1 MAEEQLQERSS
12 TLVRGAALAALAIVI
27 IGVAFLLLRGGGG
40 HTYHLL
46 FQNAGQLVKGDE
58 VQVGGRG
65 VGSVTGIDLT
75 SDNQA
80 QITIRVSNGFAPLHE
95 GTTAAIRATSLSGIA
110 NRYVALAL
118 GPNTAPKLRDG
129 ATLSAQQTTSIVDL
143 DQLFN
148 TLDPRTLKGLQD
160 VIQGSGAQY
169 AGRGAQANRSTRYFS
184 PLLSSTDRLVGE
196 LVRDQRTFS
205 SFIGTS
211 SRVVTTL
218 AARHTTL
225 TDLVSNTNTTSAAI
239 GSENVAL
246 GKALGLLPGTLRKA
260 NTTFVNLRH
269 TLNDLDVLVAASKPA
284 TRRLA
289 PFLADLRP
297 LVHDARPTIH
307 ALRLL
312 VHKPGPNNDLTDL
325 LLKTPKLESLARP
338 AFADT
343 ITAIRASEP
352 VVQFIRPYTPD
363 LAGWLRDFGQGAANY
378 DANGHYARIQPIF
391 NAFSFTS
398 NAAGGVLTP
407 IPNSQRLPTLQSG
420 NVRRC
425 PGAASQPAA
434 DNSAPYRDSSGTL
447 DCNPALV
454 IPGP

>member
-1 MAEEQLQERSS
+1 MADERSK
-12 TLVRGAALAALAIVI
+12 TLARVAAGAALVLVI
-27 IGVAFLLLRGGGG
+27 AVVAFLLLRGGGG
-40 HTYHLL
+40 HTYHML
-46 FQNAGQLVKGDE
+46 FQNAGQLVKGDD
-58 VQVGGRG
+58 VQVGGRA
-65 VGSVTGIDLT
+65 VGSVTGIELT

-80 QITIRVSNGFAPLHE
+80 RITIRVSNGFAPLHQ
-95 GTTAAIRATSLSGIA
+95 GTTGTIRATSLSGIA
-110 NRYVALAL
+110 NRYIALSP
-118 GPNTAPKLRDG
+118 GPNSAPKLPDG
-129 ATLSAQQTTSIVDL
+129 YTLTAGQTTSIVDL

-148 TLDPRTLKGLQD
+148 TLDPRTLKGLQE
-160 VIQGSGAQY
+160 VIQGSGVQY
-169 AGRGAQANRSTRYFS
+169 AGRGPQANQSTRYFS
-184 PLLSSTDRLVGE
+184 PLLSSTDRLIGE
-196 LVRDQRTFS
+196 LVRDQTAFS
-205 SFIGTS
+205 GFISTS

-225 TDLVSNTNTTSAAI
+225 TDLVTNTNTTSSAI

-246 GKALGLLPGTLRKA
+246 GQALGLLPRTLRQA
-260 NTTFVNLRH
+260 NSTFVDLRH

-297 LVHDARPTIH
+297 LVRDARPTIH

-325 LLKTPKLESLARP
+325 LLKTPTLERVARP

-343 ITAIRASEP
+343 VTAVQASEP
-352 VVQFIRPYTPD
+352 VVAFIRPYTPD

-398 NAAGGVLTP
+398 NPAGGVLTP
-407 IPNSQRLPTLQSG
+407 IPNSQRLPTLSNG

-425 PGAASQPAA
+425 PGAASQPAV
-434 DNSAPYRDSSGTL
+434 DHSAPYRDSSGTL

-454 IPGP
+454 PPGP

>member
-1 MAEEQLQERSS
+1 MAEGGSDERSL
-12 TLVRGAALAALAIVI
+12 TLARGAAAAALAIVI
-27 IGVAFLLLRGGGG
+27 IGVGFLLLRGGGG
-40 HTYHLL
+40 HGYRLL
-46 FQNAGQLVKGDE
+46 FQNAGQLVKGDQ

-80 QITIRVSNGFAPLHE
+80 AIRISVSNDFAPLHE
-95 GTTAAIRATSLSGIA
+95 GTTATIRATSLSGIA
-110 NRYVALAL
+110 NRYIALSL
-118 GPNTAPKLRDG
+118 GPNTAPKLPDG
-129 ATLSAQQTTSIVDL
+129 ATLTAEQTTSIVDL

-148 TLDPRTLKGLQD
+148 TLNPRTLRGLQE
-160 VIQGSGAQY
+160 VIQGSSAQY
-169 AGRGAQANRSTRYFS
+169 AGRGPQANRSTHYFS
-184 PLLSSTDRLVGE
+184 PLLSSTDRLIGE
-196 LVRDQRTFS
+196 LVRDQTAFS
-205 SFIGTS
+205 DFIGTS

-225 TDLVSNTNTTSAAI
+225 TDLVSNTNTTTAAI

-246 GKALGLLPGTLRKA
+246 SRALGLLPGTLRKA

-269 TLNDLDVLVAASKPA
+269 TLDDLDVLVAASKPA
-284 TRRLA
+284 TKKLA

-297 LVHDARPTIH
+297 LVRDAVPTIH

-325 LLKTPKLESLARP
+325 LNKTPKLESLARP

-352 VVQFIRPYTPD
+352 VLQFIRPYTPD
-363 LAGWLRDFGQGAANY
+363 LAGWLRDFGQGASNY

-391 NAFSFTS
+391 NAFSFAS
-398 NAAGGVLTP
+398 SPAGGVLTP
-407 IPNSQRLPTLQSG
+407 IANSQRLPTLQSG
-420 NVRRC
+420 NVKRC
-425 PGAASQPAA
+425 PGAASQPAV
-434 DNSAPYRDSSGTL
+434 DNSAPYRDSAGNL

-454 IPGP
+454 PPGP